1 MTRNDWRSAVLG
13 PLPLLCV
20 VALISGCR
28 NSAGKDARRLGTE
41 LTASQLER
49 QIRRL
54 DSIETVLRNGPGGVR
69 ADSAAAYATSGS
81 GRRPTRAD
89 MEPLAL
95 PDSQSARNFSTLTVT
110 TQPTALRASPLQM
123 VTVPAGLAPAPVP
136 VPTQVLA
143 PLWALAPLAGATSA
157 ARATVTATTTV
168 AVVPEPGTVG
178 LLASGLG
185 LLAAVAIVRR
195 RRRDDPERVARTN

>member
-1 MTRNDWRSAVLG
+1 MTRNDRRSAVLR
-13 PLPLLCV
+13 PLPLVCV
-20 VALISGCR
+20 VALITGCR
-28 NSAGKDARRLGTE
+28 SSAGKDDRKLGTE

-54 DSIETVLRNGPGGVR
+54 DSIEAVLRNGPGGVR

-95 PDSQSARNFSTLTVT
+95 PDSQSARNLSTLTVT
-110 TQPTALRASPLQM
+110 TQPTALRSSPLQM
-123 VTVPAGLAPAPVP
+123 VTAPAGLAPAPVP

-143 PLWALAPLAGATSA
+143 PLWALAPLAGATSV
-157 ARATVTATTTV
+157 ARATATATT
-168 AVVPEPGTVG
+168 AVVPEPGSVG
-178 LLASGLG
+178 LLASGMG
-185 LLAAVAIVRR
+185 LIAAVTIVRR
-195 RRRDDPERVARTN
+195 RRRNDPERVTRAD